1 MRSRF
6 LVGAAALAGVLVV
19 SGCGRSSQVDTSGGP
34 PAPVATATPA
44 PVATATATTATAAP
58 STRAFPRQAEIV
70 SQYRAFFASLTP
82 LSRVTYAVRYPAM
95 QKLAVDPELTRA
107 MGGIAA
113 ANSAGE
119 VYYGVPASRPVITSI
134 AGDSASLTDCQDTS
148 RAGRMKQATG
158 KIVTV
163 GGKNDFARV
172 TMKRGGDG
180 AWRVATLEYAPAGS
194 CHANA

>member
-1 MRSRF
+1 VPSRF
-6 LVGAAALAGVLVV
+6 LGGAAALAGVLVL

-34 PAPVATATPA
+34 PAPVATATPTR
-44 PVATATATTATAAP
+44 TATPTP
-58 STRAFPRQAEIV
+58 STKALPEQAAIL

-82 LSRVTYAVRYPAM
+82 LSREKYAVRYPAM
-95 QKLAVDPELTRA
+95 QKLAVDPELTRV

-119 VYYGVPASRPVITSI
+119 VYYGVPESRPVITSI

-148 RAGRMKQATG
+148 RAGRIKQVTG

-163 GGKNDFARV
+163 GGKNDFARI

-180 AWRVATLEYAPAGS
+180 TWRVATLEYAPAGS

>member
-6 LVGAAALAGVLVV
+6 LGGAAALAGVLVL

-34 PAPVATATPA
+34 PAPVATATPTR
-44 PVATATATTATAAP
+44 TATPTP
-58 STRAFPRQAEIV
+58 STKALPKQAAIL

-82 LSRVTYAVRYPAM
+82 LSREKYAVRYPAM
-95 QKLAVDPELTRA
+95 QKLVDPELTRV

-119 VYYGVPASRPVITSI
+119 VYYGVPESRPVITSI

-148 RAGRMKQATG
+148 RAGRIKQVTG

-163 GGKNDFARV
+163 GGKNDFARI

-180 AWRVATLEYAPAGS
+180 TWRVATLEYATAGS